1 MYPSKQPKKSFPT
14 LTNKKA
20 EHKANENTNKTKDT
34 LQESSEK
41 KRAKNKTTPHTNYA
55 SIVTEFRINL
65 FLVICAIL
73 QKPFFKQTLHKFFQ
87 SQDTT
92 TVTDYL
98 GAPLTKKY
106 SYIKYTHRR

>member
-65 FLVICAIL
+65 FLCHLCHLTETLL
-73 QKPFFKQTLHKFFQ
+73 QTN
-87 SQDTT
+87 S
-92 TVTDYL
+92 
-98 GAPLTKKY
+98 A
-106 SYIKYTHRR
+106 